1 MKKKKSFKKPNF
13 LKRNSGGDKTAKKS
27 RPGSI
32 NLSSTQM
39 EALKN
44 TSNEFG
50 SSKRRRSFNFKNV
63 SIFSNRSFTFRGLT
77 EREKELYI
85 KNFPERKKNHIVGI
99 SLLTKSLTEM
109 KSKKI
114 IFDCEINN
122 ATGNTSSS
130 STTGKTVDLK
140 KRKKFISASEK
151 KAKALKIIGNNI
163 TATSLRI
170 NERLLAQQS
179 IITVFSELQK
189 KYLYYFE
196 DLNNIVDFM
205 SEEQLIN
212 QSTIEFITGNIMDI
226 IKQNKD
232 TATKYNKIVDSKAN
246 RGSIESKMLA
256 LMKTEYAELDEV
268 TESIIDSASVELG
281 RDVSLSSTQDN
292 KATDKL
298 SDKKNNNRRS
308 TVNHSSMTEQ
318 NSQKLKNMI
327 EKEII
332 NTEKERVLQNVNIID
347 VNTIDATATA
357 GDDSVSKKDHR
368 VSNEILSEKEKKKM
382 LMEINTYENSGSI
395 NQVVEKKR
403 TKKE

>member
-1 MKKKKSFKKPNF
+1 
-13 LKRNSGGDKTAKKS
+13 
-27 RPGSI
+27 
-32 NLSSTQM
+32 
-39 EALKN
+39 
-44 TSNEFG
+44 
-50 SSKRRRSFNFKNV
+50 
-63 SIFSNRSFTFRGLT
+63 
-77 EREKELYI
+77 
-85 KNFPERKKNHIVGI
+85 
-99 SLLTKSLTEM
+99 
-109 KSKKI
+109 
-114 IFDCEINN
+114 
-122 ATGNTSSS
+122 
-130 STTGKTVDLK
+130 
-140 KRKKFISASEK
+140 
-151 KAKALKIIGNNI
+151 
-163 TATSLRI
+163 
-170 NERLLAQQS
+170 
-179 IITVFSELQK
+179 
-189 KYLYYFE
+189 
-196 DLNNIVDFM
+196 M

-281 RDVSLSSTQDN
+281 CDVSLSSTQDN

-332 NTEKERVLQNVNIID
+332 NTEKERVSQNVNIID
-347 VNTIDATATA
+347 ATSAATAA
-357 GDDSVSKKDHR
+357 GGGSVSKKDHR